1 MLEYANLVRS
11 IWFDRRGVTA
21 VEYGII
27 AALVAVAI
35 IAATTLLGGSVNSTF
50 SNLGTAMQTPAD

>member
-35 IAATTLLGGSVNSTF
+35 IAATTLLGGSVNTEFSKLSTAI
-50 SNLGTAMQTPAD
+50 N